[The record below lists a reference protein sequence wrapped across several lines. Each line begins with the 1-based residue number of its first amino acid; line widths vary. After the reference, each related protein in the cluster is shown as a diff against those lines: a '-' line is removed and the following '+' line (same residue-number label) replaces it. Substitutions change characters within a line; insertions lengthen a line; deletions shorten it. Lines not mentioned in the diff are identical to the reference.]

1 MQRFVVKLSKVTTD
15 KKSCDLASGNIQ
27 QTFFFIVSGHY
38 YVFKANQFEFESISR
53 PPTEQLFVNQE
64 SNTSFSSEML

>member
-38 YVFKANQFEFESISR
+38 YVFIKGKPLQMPYKFSVRIM
-53 PPTEQLFVNQE
+53 L
-64 SNTSFSSEML
+64 TSFALTKQVYFG

>member
-15 KKSCDLASGNIQ
+15 KKSCDFASGNIQ

-38 YVFKANQFEFESISR
+38 YMFIFYKKSKPI
-53 PPTEQLFVNQE
+53 
-64 SNTSFSSEML
+64 